1 MLTVLFVSDCYQWLK
16 IMGVQKKIFRND
28 HFAEESFYTMNE
40 LRKDEK
46 LCDVVLKVEGREF
59 YVHKIVLAATSPY
72 LRAMFTNGMLESVQK
87 VIDIHGLDENTMEL
101 LIEFS
106 YTGTL
111 EINQDNVQ
119 QLLSGSSLL
128 NIERLKTACSRFL
141 QKQLDSANCIGI
153 KEFATIYSCTDLEE
167 MASQFLNQHFLA
179 TINHDEFLQMKYDK
193 VIKLLNSDRI
203 QVRSEED
210 VYNALEN
217 WLYYDFEERLQFVPE
232 ILRCIRVP
240 LLSLEFLQYKVF
252 SASFIKSNAKCQL
265 ILARVM
271 NENPEKLPDYL
282 CTPRALPQSIYAIG
296 GRNSTYCQ
304 LKTVERYD
312 IYLDKWHEEGS
323 LSIARTAVGAACLN
337 GILYAVAG
345 ERAVNEPHDDTLY
358 LQYVEA
364 YNPVLHKWFSV
375 SELSIPRSFVSVVV
389 CNGKLYALG
398 GENKTSSYDTV
409 ECFSPSTNGWKR
421 VKSMQKRRAGAGV
434 TEHDGNYSTQFSIIL
449 L

>member
-1 MLTVLFVSDCYQWLK
+1 MWFVRFGLQQK
-16 IMGVQKKIFRND
+16 QHFKMGVQRKIFQND
-28 HFAEESFYTMNE
+28 HFAEESFCTMNE
-40 LRKDEK
+40 LRKEEK
-46 LCDVVLKVEGREF
+46 LCDVILKVDKKEF

-72 LRAMFTNGMLESVQK
+72 LKAMFTNGMLESVQK

-111 EINQDNVQ
+111 EINQENVQ
-119 QLLSGSSLL
+119 KLLAGSSLL
-128 NIERLKTACSRFL
+128 NIERLRTACSRFL
-141 QKQLDSANCIGI
+141 EKQLDSANCIGI
-153 KEFATIYSCTDLEE
+153 KEFATVYSCKDLEE
-167 MASQFLNQHFLA
+167 TATQYLFQHFLA
-179 TINHDEFLQMKYDK
+179 TINHDEFLQMQYDK
-193 VIKLLNSDRI
+193 VIKLLSSDRI

-217 WLYYDFEERLQFVPE
+217 WLYYDFDERLQFVPE

-252 SASFIKSNAKCQL
+252 AASFIKSNTKCQL

-271 NENPEKLPDYL
+271 NENPEKLPNYL
-282 CTPRALPQSIYAIG
+282 CTPRALPQSIYAFG
-296 GRNSTYCQ
+296 GRNSMYCQ

-312 IYLDKWHEEGS
+312 IYLDEWCEEGS
-323 LSIARTAVGAACLN
+323 LNIARTAVGAACLN
-337 GILYAVAG
+337 GLLYAVAG

-358 LQYVEA
+358 LQNVEA

-389 CNGKLYALG
+389 CNGMIYALG
-398 GENKTSSYDTV
+398 GEDRTSSYDIV
-409 ECFSPSTNGWKR
+409 ECFSPSKNRWKR

-434 TEHDGNYSTQFSIIL
+434 TEHDGKHLI
-449 L
+449 